1 MVRRE
6 FDAELLALRAEI
18 VLVNL
23 GAVLGLDML
32 LHELVAKL
40 LWAVLDRALRLR
52 VRQLGL
58 RSHLYCLVKQGLLGL
73 FRLQAEILRCGPG
86 LEQRALLEV
95 RGECGWLLLELD
107 TELSGNDPICSFLGS
122 LGWRGVSCVP
132 AIFSAVLRWSA
143 HASPLLRRL
152 HAILFDIHIPI
163 LATSS
168 CLR

>member
-40 LWAVLDRALRLR
+40 LWTVLDRALRLG
-52 VRQLGL
+52 VCQLGL

-73 FRLQAEILRCGPG
+73 FGLQAEILRCGPG
-86 LEQRALLEV
+86 LEQWALLEV
-95 RGECGWLLLELD
+95 SGQCRWLLLELD
-107 TELSGNDPICSFLGS
+107 TELSGNDPICSFLGR
-122 LGWRGVSCVP
+122 LGWWSVGCVA
-132 AIFSAVLRWSA
+132 AIFSAGLWRFARTS
-143 HASPLLRRL
+143 SLLR
-152 HAILFDIHIPI
+152 
-163 LATSS
+163 
-168 CLR
+168 

>member
-18 VLVNL
+18 VLVNF
-23 GAVLGLDML
+23 GAILGLDML

-40 LWAVLDRALRLR
+40 LWTVLDRALRLR
-52 VRQLGL
+52 VCQLGL

-73 FRLQAEILRCGPG
+73 FGLQAEILRCGPG

-107 TELSGNDPICSFLGS
+107 TELSGNDPI
-122 LGWRGVSCVP
+122 
-132 AIFSAVLRWSA
+132 
-143 HASPLLRRL
+143 
-152 HAILFDIHIPI
+152 
-163 LATSS
+163 
-168 CLR
+168 